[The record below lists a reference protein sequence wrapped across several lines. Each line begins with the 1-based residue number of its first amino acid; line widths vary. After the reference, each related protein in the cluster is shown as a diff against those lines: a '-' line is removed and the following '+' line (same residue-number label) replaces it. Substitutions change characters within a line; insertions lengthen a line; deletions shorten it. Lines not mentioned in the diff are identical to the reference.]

1 MSTEQKAPLRPADTL
16 RDGALKAT
24 IWENHGEN
32 GTYYTTTL
40 ARTYEDKNG
49 KLRDTNS
56 FGGTDLLRVAELA
69 RDAYARSNALRR
81 ELNQAHQQEPAP
93 QQNDRQDGYD
103 DGYQE
108 QEDRGTRQENFRKQR
123 SAPTRTNGRSR
134 RSQSGN
140 GQRLPDRSL

>member
-16 RDGALKAT
+16 RDGSLKAT
-24 IWENHGEN
+24 IWENRGEN

-69 RDAYARSNALRR
+69 RDAYARSNVLRR
-81 ELNQAHQQEPAP
+81 ELNQAHQQEPAT
-93 QQNDRQDGYD
+93 RQDEHQAGYD

-108 QEDRGTRQENFRKQR
+108 QEDRGARQENFRNR
-123 SAPTRTNGRSR
+123 RTASTQSNGRSR
-134 RSQSGN
+134 RSQGGN

>member
-1 MSTEQKAPLRPADTL
+1 MSTEQKAHLRPADTL

-81 ELNQAHQQEPAP
+81 ELNQAHQQETAP
-93 QQNDRQDGYD
+93 QQRNDDYRD
-103 DGYQE
+103 DHHE
-108 QEDRGTRQENFRKQR
+108 VDARESRRETFRKQR
-123 SAPTRTNGRSR
+123 SAPSQGNGRAE
-134 RSQSGN
+134 RSQGGN
-140 GQRLPDRSL
+140 GQRLPDRSF